1 LGDHNSVTATFVG
14 VTLSTSFAAATTT
27 SQEIVRFLLAR
38 LEDDET
44 ELKRLSR
51 RGSGDPDGLRSTD
64 RLHAELGAK
73 RRLIGAIQQL
83 IVLRDQPSERAIRH
97 QAGQMLR
104 YLALPYDWHSAYRS
118 DWRPAGSH

>member
-1 LGDHNSVTATFVG
+1 M
-14 VTLSTSFAAATTT
+14 
-27 SQEIVRFLLAR
+27 AR
-38 LEDDET
+38 LDDDES
-44 ELKRLSR
+44 EIKRLPRDRSKDADE
-51 RGSGDPDGLRSTD
+51 GGLRSVE

-73 RRLIGAIQQL
+73 RRLIGALQQL

-104 YLALPYDWHSAYRS
+104 FLALPYHWHAAYRS

>member
-1 LGDHNSVTATFVG
+1 VTGTSVG
-14 VTLSTSFAAATTT
+14 VTLSTSFTSAGTT

-38 LEDDET
+38 LEDDES

-51 RGSGDPDGLRSTD
+51 AGSADAEGLRSAG

-73 RRLIGAIQQL
+73 RRLIGSLQQL

-104 YLALPYDWHSAYRS
+104 FLALPYDWHAAYRS

>member
-1 LGDHNSVTATFVG
+1 MTGTPVG
-14 VTLSTSFAAATTT
+14 VILSTSFASAATT
-27 SQEIVRFLLAR
+27 SQDIVRFLLAR

-44 ELKRLSR
+44 ELKRLAR
-51 RGSGDPDGLRSTD
+51 RGSDDPGGIRSTD

-73 RRLIGAIQQL
+73 RRLIGALQQL

-104 YLALPYDWHSAYRS
+104 FLALPYDWHTAYRT